1 MMSATEL
8 IAERSRRL
16 TETQAET
23 ILACMDALAESP
35 APTARDLMNLP
46 PAIRRKILAQQA
58 GRAEKIY
65 RGSPGLIAEEHEP
78 PLEHE

>member
-1 MMSATEL
+1 MSAIEL

-16 TETQAET
+16 TEVQAET
-23 ILACMDALAESP
+23 ILACMDALAENP

-58 GRAEKIY
+58 VRAEKVY
-65 RGSPGLIAEEHEP
+65 RGNPGLIAEEHEP

>member
-1 MMSATEL
+1 MSATEL

-16 TETQAET
+16 TEAQAET
-23 ILACMDALAESP
+23 VLACMDALDEAA
-35 APTARDLMNLP
+35 APTARDLMQLP

-58 GRAEKIY
+58 ARAEKVY
-65 RGSPGLIAEEHEP
+65 RGNPDLIAEECEP

>member
-1 MMSATEL
+1 MSATEL

-16 TETQAET
+16 TEVQAET
-23 ILACMDALAESP
+23 ILACMDALAENP

-46 PAIRRKILAQQA
+46 PAIRRKILAQQVV
-58 GRAEKIY
+58 RAEKVY
-65 RGSPGLIAEEHEP
+65 RDNPDIIAEECDP